1 MGVFQYEARNRAGEF
16 FAGTVEARDER
27 EAAGLIRRR
36 GLWVAALH
44 LQCEEAA
51 GAPAVSRWRQ
61 QLAGALAKTPPA
73 KLRVLFLRQMAAMM
87 QAGMPV
93 HQALQA
99 LAKSDADRAY
109 QSLLQQL
116 LAGILAGRPLHER
129 MAMHPAVF
137 PVSLCGLVR
146 AGEESGSLTQ
156 IFAQLAD
163 FEEHRYEA
171 REALKSAL
179 LYPVI
184 LLVVSLVAL
193 VLMAVFVLPAFAV
206 MLQDLQAELPWTTR
220 FLLALMDFVSGHLA
234 ALLIGSALVVL
245 ASIAL
250 VRDMRTR
257 TVLDGWLLKMPILG
271 PLQRASAWRILLELF
286 AVMLKNGIPLTTAL
300 AMAADVPA
308 NRHIAC
314 EMKAL
319 RTQVES
325 GQPFAASLR
334 QLTSCPR
341 LLVELLMAG
350 EVTGQFRM
358 RVLAG
363 HDAMM
368 EKAAAF
374 AAADA
379 RHRSARVE
387 ALAEPVMIFVV
398 GGMIF
403 FFVLSI
409 VLPLL
414 TTMDALV

>member
-1 MGVFQYEARNRAGEF
+1 MKRSSLQWKL
-16 FAGTVEARDER
+16 T
-27 EAAGLIRRR
+27 
-36 GLWVAALH
+36 LW
-44 LQCEEAA
+44 
-51 GAPAVSRWRQ
+51 
-61 QLAGALAKTPPA
+61 
-73 KLRVLFLRQMAAMM
+73 F
-87 QAGMPV
+87 
-93 HQALQA
+93 
-99 LAKSDADRAY
+99 
-109 QSLLQQL
+109 
-116 LAGILAGRPLHER
+116 
-129 MAMHPAVF
+129 
-137 PVSLCGLVR
+137 
-146 AGEESGSLTQ
+146 
-156 IFAQLAD
+156 
-163 FEEHRYEA
+163 
-171 REALKSAL
+171 SA
-179 LYPVI
+179 
-184 LLVVSLVAL
+184 AL

-350 EVTGQFRM
+350 EVTGT
-358 RVLAG
+358 L
-363 HDAMM
+363 DAMM

>member
-129 MAMHPAVF
+129 MVMHPAVF

-146 AGEESGSLTQ
+146 AGEESGSLTP
-156 IFAQLAD
+156 QLAD

-350 EVTGQFRM
+350 EVTGT
-358 RVLAG
+358 L
-363 HDAMM
+363 DAMM

-379 RHRSARVE
+379 CHRSARVE

>member
-16 FAGTVEARDER
+16 FAGTVEAHDER

-61 QLAGALAKTPPA
+61 QLAGAVAKTPPA

-109 QSLLQQL
+109 QSLLQHTLCQRFPCP
-116 LAGILAGRPLHER
+116 AGRPLHER
-129 MAMHPAVF
+129 MALHPAVF
-137 PVSLCGLVR
+137 PASLCGLVR

-234 ALLIGSALVVL
+234 ALLTGAALLALVT
-245 ASIAL
+245 AAL
-250 VRDMRTR
+250 VRDARTR

-319 RTQVES
+319 RAQVES

-350 EVTGQFRM
+350 EMTGT
-358 RVLAG
+358 L
-363 HDAMM
+363 DAMM

-414 TTMDALV
+414 TTMDALM

>member
-16 FAGTVEARDER
+16 FAGTVEAHDER

-51 GAPAVSRWRQ
+51 GTSAVSRWRQ
-61 QLAGALAKTPPA
+61 QLAGAVAKTPPA

-146 AGEESGSLTQ
+146 AGEESGSLCQ

-250 VRDMRTR
+250 VRDARSR
-257 TVLDGWLLKMPILG
+257 TVLDGWLLRLPVLG
-271 PLQRASAWRILLELF
+271 PLQRSSAWRILLELF

-308 NRHIAC
+308 NRRIAC

-319 RTQVES
+319 RAQVES

-350 EVTGQFRM
+350 EMTGM
-358 RVLAG
+358 L
-363 HDAMM
+363 DAMM

>member
-61 QLAGALAKTPPA
+61 QLAGAVAKTPPA
-73 KLRVLFLRQMAAMM
+73 ELRVLFLRQMAAMM

-109 QSLLQQL
+109 QSLL
-116 LAGILAGRPLHER
+116 AGILAGRPLHER

-137 PVSLCGLVR
+137 PASLCGLVR
-146 AGEESGSLTQ
+146 AGEESGSLCQ

-234 ALLIGSALVVL
+234 ALLTGAALLALVT
-245 ASIAL
+245 AAL
-250 VRDMRTR
+250 VRDARSR

-319 RTQVES
+319 RAQVES

-334 QLTSCPR
+334 HLTSCPR

-350 EVTGQFRM
+350 EMTGT
-358 RVLAG
+358 L
-363 HDAMM
+363 DAMM

>member
-44 LQCEEAA
+44 PQREQEREGAA
-51 GAPAVSRWRQ
+51 LSRWRQ
-61 QLAGALAKTPPA
+61 QVAGLAKTPTA

-93 HQALQA
+93 HQALQT
-99 LAKSDADRAY
+99 LAKSGADPAY
-109 QSLLQQL
+109 RSLLERM
-116 LAGILAGRPLHER
+116 LAGIMAGRPLHGLLAEQPELF
-129 MAMHPAVF
+129 PA
-137 PVSLCGLVR
+137 SLCGLVR

-156 IFAQLAD
+156 IFAQIAD

-184 LLVVSLVAL
+184 LFAVSLVSL
-193 VLMAVFVLPAFAV
+193 VLMAVFVLPAFAA

-220 FLLALMDFVSGHLA
+220 FLLALMDFVRGHLA
-234 ALLIGSALVVL
+234 ALLMGVALVAL
-245 ASIAL
+245 AAVAL
-250 VRDMRTR
+250 VRDVRSR
-257 TVLDGWLLKMPILG
+257 TVLDGWLLRLPILG
-271 PLQRASAWRILLELF
+271 PLQCASAWRILLELF

-308 NRHIAC
+308 NLQLRC

-319 RTQVES
+319 RAQVEA

-350 EVTGQFRM
+350 EMTGT
-358 RVLAG
+358 L
-363 HDAMM
+363 DAMM

-387 ALAEPVMIFVV
+387 ALAEPVMIFFV

-414 TTMDALV
+414 TTMDALM

>member
-1 MGVFQYEARNRAGEF
+1 
-16 FAGTVEARDER
+16 
-27 EAAGLIRRR
+27 
-36 GLWVAALH
+36 
-44 LQCEEAA
+44 
-51 GAPAVSRWRQ
+51 
-61 QLAGALAKTPPA
+61 
-73 KLRVLFLRQMAAMM
+73 MM

-184 LLVVSLVAL
+184 L
-193 VLMAVFVLPAFAV
+193 
-206 MLQDLQAELPWTTR
+206 
-220 FLLALMDFVSGHLA
+220 SGHLA

-350 EVTGQFRM
+350 EVTGT
-358 RVLAG
+358 L
-363 HDAMM
+363 DAMM

>member
-51 GAPAVSRWRQ
+51 GTPAVSRWRQ
-61 QLAGALAKTPPA
+61 QLAGAVAKTPPA

-146 AGEESGSLTQ
+146 AGEESGSLCQ

-234 ALLIGSALVVL
+234 ALLTGAALLVL
-245 ASIAL
+245 VTAAL
-250 VRDMRTR
+250 VRDARSR

-319 RTQVES
+319 RAQVES
-325 GQPFAASLR
+325 GAALR
-334 QLTSCPR
+334 CEPAPSD
-341 LLVELLMAG
+341 LVPAPARRAPDG
-350 EVTGQFRM
+350 GRGD
-358 RVLAG
+358 RHARR
-363 HDAMM
+363 HDG
-368 EKAAAF
+368 KS
-374 AAADA
+374 
-379 RHRSARVE
+379 RGVCR
-387 ALAEPVMIFVV
+387 
-398 GGMIF
+398 G
-403 FFVLSI
+403 
-409 VLPLL
+409 
-414 TTMDALV
+414 

>member
-61 QLAGALAKTPPA
+61 QLAGAVAKTPPA
-73 KLRVLFLRQMAAMM
+73 ELRVLFLRQMAAMM

-184 LLVVSLVAL
+184 LLVVAVVLL
-193 VLMAVFVLPAFAV
+193 VLMTVFVLPA
-206 MLQDLQAELPWTTR
+206 P
-220 FLLALMDFVSGHLA
+220 
-234 ALLIGSALVVL
+234 
-245 ASIAL
+245 
-250 VRDMRTR
+250 
-257 TVLDGWLLKMPILG
+257 
-271 PLQRASAWRILLELF
+271 
-286 AVMLKNGIPLTTAL
+286 
-300 AMAADVPA
+300 
-308 NRHIAC
+308 
-314 EMKAL
+314 
-319 RTQVES
+319 
-325 GQPFAASLR
+325 
-334 QLTSCPR
+334 
-341 LLVELLMAG
+341 
-350 EVTGQFRM
+350 
-358 RVLAG
+358 
-363 HDAMM
+363 
-368 EKAAAF
+368 
-374 AAADA
+374 
-379 RHRSARVE
+379 
-387 ALAEPVMIFVV
+387 
-398 GGMIF
+398 
-403 FFVLSI
+403 
-409 VLPLL
+409 
-414 TTMDALV
+414 

>member
-16 FAGTVEARDER
+16 FAGTVEAHDER

-36 GLWVAALH
+36 GLWVASLCRQHGDAT
-44 LQCEEAA
+44 AA
-51 GAPAVSRWRQ
+51 RGTRWRQ
-61 QLAGALAKTPPA
+61 QLAGAVAKTPPA

-184 LLVVSLVAL
+184 LLVVSLVAF

-220 FLLALMDFVSGHLA
+220 FLLALMDFVSGHLV

-308 NRHIAC
+308 NRRIAC

-319 RTQVES
+319 RAQVES

-350 EVTGQFRM
+350 EMTGT
-358 RVLAG
+358 L
-363 HDAMM
+363 DAMM

>member
-137 PVSLCGLVR
+137 PASLC
-146 AGEESGSLTQ
+146 Q

-350 EVTGQFRM
+350 EVTGT
-358 RVLAG
+358 L
-363 HDAMM
+363 DAMM

>member
-51 GAPAVSRWRQ
+51 GAPAGSRWRQ
-61 QLAGALAKTPPA
+61 QLAGAVAKTPPA

-146 AGEESGSLTQ
+146 AGEESGSLCQ

-184 LLVVSLVAL
+184 LLSVALVAL

-220 FLLALMDFVSGHLA
+220 FLLALMDFVSGHL
-234 ALLIGSALVVL
+234 VVL
-245 ASIAL
+245 VSIVL

-319 RTQVES
+319 RAQVES

-350 EVTGQFRM
+350 EVTGT
-358 RVLAG
+358 L
-363 HDAMM
+363 DAMM

>member
-116 LAGILAGRPLHER
+116 LHER

-350 EVTGQFRM
+350 EVTGT
-358 RVLAG
+358 L
-363 HDAMM
+363 DAMM

>member
-1 MGVFQYEARNRAGEF
+1 
-16 FAGTVEARDER
+16 
-27 EAAGLIRRR
+27 
-36 GLWVAALH
+36 
-44 LQCEEAA
+44 
-51 GAPAVSRWRQ
+51 
-61 QLAGALAKTPPA
+61 
-73 KLRVLFLRQMAAMM
+73 
-87 QAGMPV
+87 
-93 HQALQA
+93 
-99 LAKSDADRAY
+99 
-109 QSLLQQL
+109 
-116 LAGILAGRPLHER
+116 
-129 MAMHPAVF
+129 
-137 PVSLCGLVR
+137 
-146 AGEESGSLTQ
+146 
-156 IFAQLAD
+156 
-163 FEEHRYEA
+163 
-171 REALKSAL
+171 
-179 LYPVI
+179 
-184 LLVVSLVAL
+184 
-193 VLMAVFVLPAFAV
+193 
-206 MLQDLQAELPWTTR
+206 
-220 FLLALMDFVSGHLA
+220 
-234 ALLIGSALVVL
+234 
-245 ASIAL
+245 
-250 VRDMRTR
+250 
-257 TVLDGWLLKMPILG
+257 
-271 PLQRASAWRILLELF
+271 
-286 AVMLKNGIPLTTAL
+286 MLKNGIPLTTAL

-350 EVTGQFRM
+350 EVTGT
-358 RVLAG
+358 L
-363 HDAMM
+363 DAMM